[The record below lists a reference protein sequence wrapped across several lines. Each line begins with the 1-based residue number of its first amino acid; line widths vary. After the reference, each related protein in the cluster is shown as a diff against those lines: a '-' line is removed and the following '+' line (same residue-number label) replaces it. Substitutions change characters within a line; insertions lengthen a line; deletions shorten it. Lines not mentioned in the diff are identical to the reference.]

1 MDSRTISAIRE
12 TLDFYKEFIEMERR
26 DNMTNFERGYLFG
39 LEKVVESVEEIIGG
53 KEHGQVRKRSI
64 V

>member
-1 MDSRTISAIRE
+1 MDNRTISAIKE